1 MIRIFVNMRES
12 FLEDYQFHYMKS
24 SEI

>member
-24 SEI
+24 SEV